1 MSENVSINEF
11 LKVWAGGLE
20 VQLERLVL
28 QLNADYG
35 DDELENRIAQ
45 IQSDAFEIVKICEL
59 IKEKQTLN
67 AQMEIQQ

>member
-1 MSENVSINEF
+1 MSENVSISEF

-20 VQLERLVL
+20 VQLERLIL

-67 AQMEIQQ
+67 TQMEAQQ

>member
-1 MSENVSINEF
+1 MSENVSISEF

-20 VQLERLVL
+20 VQLERLIL

-67 AQMEIQQ
+67 TQMAAQQ